1 MSRGE
6 VLGRPSPPYPGPNLP
21 RYAGPS
27 SAARNSA
34 LAAGHPACDTGLSGR
49 KIAGRKGA
57 PRAFP
62 EGTAV
67 IIREAS
73 TRTDIPVPALIKR
86 NIALFALSQSFTGAG
101 MSFAYGLGPLMV
113 IGLTN
118 SASLAGLSVT
128 LIGLS
133 RFLVSYPI
141 GKITDA
147 YGRKPGILL
156 GLVLAL
162 AGSLILGASMNL
174 GSAVAF
180 VIGMLLFAMGMNAA
194 QQLRVAATDMFLPH
208 MRARALGYIALG
220 SMAGLAVSPLVVYG
234 AEHFGPR
241 FNADPLS
248 LPWLF
253 LPILIVIGMVL
264 ISFVRPDPKEIGQNL
279 GRYYEGYVPPVRA
292 SAEYHSDFG
301 IGTLLRHRPTLIA
314 IVANSAAQG
323 NMSIVMVLTSLVLAH
338 HGHGIAAIA
347 FSHTFHTAGMFAF
360 TVPLGKLSDR
370 VGHSK
375 VILPGVAVALIG
387 AGLVT
392 FTDFFWSITLGTLLV
407 GIGWAA
413 ANVAATALIA
423 NQVET
428 AERGRAIGIN
438 DSCAGAMSVVAA
450 LATGPLIEL
459 GGLPA
464 AGIAAVAIAVVP
476 LAMAVFRKPA

>member
-1 MSRGE
+1 M
-6 VLGRPSPPYPGPNLP
+6 
-21 RYAGPS
+21 
-27 SAARNSA
+27 
-34 LAAGHPACDTGLSGR
+34 
-49 KIAGRKGA
+49 
-57 PRAFP
+57 
-62 EGTAV
+62 AV
-67 IIREAS
+67 ITGETATQPAIR
-73 TRTDIPVPALIKR
+73 IPALIKR

-156 GLVLAL
+156 GLILAL
-162 AGSLILGASMNL
+162 AGSLTLGTSWTL
-174 GSAVAF
+174 HSPVAF
-180 VIGMLLFAMGMNAA
+180 VVGMLVFAMGMNAA
-194 QQLRVAATDMFLPH
+194 AQLRVAATDMFLPH
-208 MRARALGYIALG
+208 MRGQALGYIAMG
-220 SMAGLAVSPLVVYG
+220 SMAGLVISPLVVYG
-234 AEHFGPR
+234 AEHFAHR
-241 FNADPLS
+241 LDVDPLG
-248 LPWLF
+248 LPWFF
-253 LPILIVIGMVL
+253 LPVLIVIGMAL
-264 ISFVRPDPKEIGQNL
+264 IGFIHPDPKEIGQNL
-279 GRYYEGYVPPVRA
+279 HRYYEGYAPP
-292 SAEYHSDFG
+292 SAPIEYVSAFG
-301 IGTLLRHRPTLIA
+301 VGTLLRRRPTLLA

-323 NMSIVMVLTSLVLAH
+323 NMSIVMVLTSLVLSH
-338 HGHGIAAIA
+338 HGHGITAIA

-360 TVPLGKLSDR
+360 TIPLGKLADR
-370 VGHSK
+370 VGHGK
-375 VILPGVAVALIG
+375 VMLPGVAVALVG

-392 FTDFFWSITLGTLLV
+392 FTDLFWSITLGTFLV

-450 LATGPLIEL
+450 LATGPLIEW

-464 AGIAAVAIAVVP
+464 AGIAAVVIAVVP
-476 LAMAVFRKPA
+476 LAVAIIPKNKLA